1 MSFARHERGIDRAP
15 TGRCVDRAVI
25 PPDPVR
31 LGRARL
37 AASLRDM
44 AVRVF
49 ARARRPMFV
58 EIAFVCLGPPE
69 RGRRAVRV
77 EPADVRLG
85 GGCFDP
91 LSIEPDRSS
100 PEALRLA
107 VQARIDPCDQVQA
120 MRSFAGRAVRAPD
133 GEVVPVVRYDAAVY
147 DGQATLRGEIL
158 EDGRPRCR
166 NLLEGIAWTMLVEA
180 ARGLRRM
187 VGGEA
192 APEALGRDPEDILRA
207 AGRWMTSTAAHA
219 AGPGLGI
226 TGLFD
231 EINQMASLLYEGR
244 EATGRMI
251 VSRVDHPS
259 IRREL
264 VLEQAVPIGE
274 AKWARKMLEMSS
286 PALCLLTDSLRIHA
300 LGGVTVYD
308 SCLEDL
314 FDVEFA
320 AAQRWALRHDR
331 RALMHVLYG
340 IPALPE
346 EPLGAEAFHGA
357 LRAHFGD
364 LPEDAIARIWSVVRR
379 APSQRY
385 GALVVVAEEAHDEAS
400 RLANQGA
407 AVEPRFLTDEMADRV
422 MQIDGAVLLDPGG
435 LCHAVGVILDGTAAP
450 DVGSP
455 ARGAR
460 FNSAAR
466 YVHTADRPAI
476 AIVVSEDGT
485 VEVIGSDR
493 VR

>member
-1 MSFARHERGIDRAP
+1 
-15 TGRCVDRAVI
+15 VDRAVI
-25 PPDPVR
+25 APDPAR

-37 AASLRDM
+37 LASLRDM
-44 AVRVF
+44 AARVF
-49 ARARRPMFV
+49 VRARRPMPV
-58 EIAFVCLGPPE
+58 EMAFVWLGAAE
-69 RGRRAVRV
+69 HGRRAARV
-77 EPADVRLG
+77 EPPDARLAA
-85 GGCFDP
+85 GCFDP
-91 LSIEPDRSS
+91 LSIEPERSS

-107 VQARIDPCDQVQA
+107 VEARIDECDRVQG
-120 MRSFAGRAVRAPD
+120 MRSFTGRAVRAPD
-133 GEVVPVVRYDAAVY
+133 GEIVPVIRYPATVY
-147 DGQATLRGEIL
+147 DGQPTLHGEVL

-180 ARGLRRM
+180 GRGLRRAS
-187 VGGEA
+187 GGEA
-192 APEALGRDPEDILRA
+192 GPEPLGRDPEDMLRA
-207 AGRWMTSTAAHA
+207 AGRWMASTAAHA
-219 AGPGLGI
+219 AGPVQGI

-264 VLEQAVPIGE
+264 VLLQPVPIGE
-274 AKWARKMLEMSS
+274 ATWARKMLEMSS
-286 PALCLLTDSLRIHA
+286 PALSLLTDSLQIHA

-308 SCLEDL
+308 SELEDL

-320 AAQRWALRHDR
+320 GSQRWALRHER

-346 EPLGAEAFHGA
+346 EPLGEDAFRKA
-357 LRAHFGD
+357 LRVHFGD
-364 LPEDAIARIWSVVRR
+364 PPDGAIERIWSVVRR

-385 GALVVVAEEAHDEAS
+385 GALVVIAEGAHEEAA

-407 AVEPRFLTDEMADRV
+407 ALEPRFLTDEMADRV

-485 VEVIGSDR
+485 VEVIGSSR